1 MKLSTK
7 AWLAGVALF
16 VGSMPHAVGA
26 TIMKAPA
33 QVKTAIQKPCEPTI
47 KYMKQAAKKLGRDKV
62 LDLYGSHK
70 EWNALFTLWD
80 RESRW
85 DYTADNPRSSAFGI
99 PQMLNMSPD
108 TPMPRQ
114 IELGLK
120 YIAHRHGTPTE
131 ALAFHNRNGWY

>member
-16 VGSMPHAVGA
+16 VGSMPHAVGV
-26 TIMKAPA
+26 TLTKAPNHI
-33 QVKTAIQKPCEPTI
+33 KTAIQKPCEPTI
-47 KYMKQAAKKLGRDKV
+47 KYMKQRAKTIGREKV
-62 LDLYGSHK
+62 LNLYNSEK
-70 EWNALFTLWD
+70 EWKALFTLWN

-85 DYTADNPRSSAFGI
+85 DYTADNPHSSAFGI
-99 PQMLNMSPD
+99 PQMLNMSAD
-108 TPMPRQ
+108 TPMIRQ

-120 YIAHRHGTPTE
+120 YIDHRYGTPTE

>member
-16 VGSMPHAVGA
+16 VGNMPHAAGA
-26 TIMKAPA
+26 MLTTAPA
-33 QVKTAIQKPCEPTI
+33 QVKMALQKPCEPTI
-47 KYMKQAAKKLGRDKV
+47 KYMKQTAKKLGREKV
-62 LDLYGSHK
+62 IDLYGSNK
-70 EWNALFTLWD
+70 EWKALFTLWD

-108 TPMPRQ
+108 TPMIRQ

>member
-26 TIMKAPA
+26 ILTTAPSHA
-33 QVKTAIQKPCEPTI
+33 KTAIQKPCEPSV
-47 KYMKQAAKKLGRDKV
+47 KYMKKVAKKLGRDKV

-70 EWNALFTLWD
+70 EWNALFTLWN

-99 PQMLNMSPD
+99 PQMLNLPTN
-108 TPMPRQ
+108 TPMARQ
-114 IELGLK
+114 IDLGLK
-120 YIAHRHGTPTE
+120 YIDSRYGSPTK
-131 ALAFHNRNGWY
+131 ALAFHNKNGWY

>member
-26 TIMKAPA
+26 ILVSTPTHI
-33 QVKTAIQKPCEPTI
+33 KTAVQKPCDAPI
-47 KYMKQAAKKLGRDKV
+47 KYMKAQAKRLGQEKV
-62 LDLYGSHK
+62 LDLYGSTR
-70 EWNALFTLWD
+70 EWKALFTLWD

-85 DYTADNPRSSAFGI
+85 DYTADNPHSSAYGI
-99 PQMLNMSPD
+99 PQMINMPKD
-108 TPMPRQ
+108 TPMARQ
-114 IELGLK
+114 IEIGLR
-120 YIAHRHGTPTE
+120 YIDSRYGTPTK

>member
-26 TIMKAPA
+26 ILTTAPA

-47 KYMKQAAKKLGRDKV
+47 KYMKQAAKKMGRDKV
-62 LDLYGSHK
+62 LDLYGSNR
-70 EWNALFTLWD
+70 EWIALFTLWD

-99 PQMLNMSPD
+99 PQMLNLSPE
-108 TPMPRQ
+108 TPMQRQ

-120 YIAHRHGTPTE
+120 YIDSRYGSPTK